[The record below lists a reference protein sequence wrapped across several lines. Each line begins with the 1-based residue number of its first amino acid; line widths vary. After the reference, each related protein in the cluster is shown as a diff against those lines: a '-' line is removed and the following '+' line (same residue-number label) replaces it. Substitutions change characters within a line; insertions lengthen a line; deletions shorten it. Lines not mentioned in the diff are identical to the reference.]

1 MKRCLIIM
9 AVIAFVSADAH
20 GQRPSRVANQTPVG
34 CNDVNPPGRP
44 TLKRRQPSSVSTAA
58 GSSVQKVCT
67 TVREKNDQ
75 DRPVKIEF
83 EGLHGVSEKDLFQA
97 LGESG
102 AAFPSDALP
111 DGETINKATKIIWET
126 LQAHG
131 YMHSSVQI
139 LTDYDSRL
147 VRIMISQGDRSPIRD
162 IRFLGSKAFSAS
174 ELNVRMTECLARDD
188 GLSGYR
194 ADLFEYC
201 DRNVLNFVRS
211 RGYLQAEFSAPLR
224 ELSDKGLSLEV
235 RVKEG
240 PLYRLGDIVIEGA
253 NALSVDDVR
262 SLLGT
267 AKGEIADG
275 EAIGKW
281 LFEDLKKVYGRM
293 GYIQYTSEPEPIFKS
308 INDNRSEGIVDF
320 RVTIEEGKR
329 FTVGSIK
336 FVGFDVPESALRQL
350 FLVRKGDVFTYELF
364 EQSIKRINDTNPS
377 IFVDKDMDVEF
388 ITDEEVGSL
397 GILVKRPKVESTR
410 AHD

>member
-9 AVIAFVSADAH
+9 AVIAFVSADAY
-20 GQRPSRVANQTPVG
+20 GQRPSQVVNETPVG
-34 CNDVNPPGRP
+34 CDDVNPSGRP
-44 TLKRRQPSSVSTAA
+44 SLKRRQPSTISKDS
-58 GSSVQKVCT
+58 GSSVQKVCI
-67 TVREKNDQ
+67 TVREKKDQ

-83 EGLHGVSEKDLFQA
+83 EGLRDISENDLLTA
-97 LGESG
+97 LREAG

-111 DGETINKATKIIWET
+111 EGETIDKALKIIREA
-126 LQAHG
+126 LQSRG

-139 LTDYDSRL
+139 LNDYESRV
-147 VRIMISQGDRSPIRD
+147 VRIMINQGDRSPVKG
-162 IRFLGSKAFSAS
+162 IRFVGSRALSAS
-174 ELNVRMTECLARDD
+174 ELNLRMTECLARYE

-194 ADLFEYC
+194 VDLFEYC

-224 ELSDKGLSLEV
+224 ELSEKGLSLEV

-240 PLYRLGDIVIEGA
+240 PLYRLGDIVTEGA

-293 GYIQYTSEPEPIFKS
+293 GYIQYTAEPVPTFKS
-308 INDNRSEGIVDF
+308 NGSEDEGVVDF
-320 RVTIEEGKR
+320 HVFIEEGKR

-336 FVGFDVPESALRQL
+336 FVGFDVPVSTLRQL
-350 FLVRKGDVFTYELF
+350 FLVREGEVFDNELF
-364 EQSIKRINDTNPS
+364 EQSIKRVNETNLS
-377 IFVDKDMDVEF
+377 MFLDKDKDVEF
-388 ITDEEVGSL
+388 STDEKVGSL
-397 GILVKRPKVESTR
+397 GILVKRPKADSTR